1 MGKDGFPIKAA
12 AWLALAAMFLSVAPN
27 AAAQANSI
35 FPKGWD
41 SNVRDRL
48 FMRLGY
54 TSLLT
59 KTKSDD
65 ARDITGPAVTRQDLI
80 DAFNKG
86 QQMSE
91 DCDNALPS
99 CEEYFNDN
107 NGGND
112 YFQAKNLLIGY
123 LDNLGMNGLGTP
135 TGIKVKAEKQVGTPT
150 VSVGFWLDDDRKW
163 LLEGFVLAAPMEV
176 KIYGDGVRANGSPN
190 GLNGRHIVTTKLLPP
205 LVIGSYHFG
214 NRDSWIRP
222 YLGVGAT
229 YAVFFGARTT
239 SFFDQYQGGKTTVST
254 KNTFG
259 AGPFVGLASPINDD
273 WHVNV
278 SVGQIKMDT
287 TARLVTSGTQ
297 IQSGAAVIQDY
308 PNTDPYNIVK
318 AINFGEGLWKR
329 DNPGKANGLT
339 TTLMELVKR
348 NRGGDSDLGTFVREQ
363 KIKLTNTIV
372 TVSVGRSF

>member
-1 MGKDGFPIKAA
+1 MGPHGFNAR
-12 AWLALAAMFLSVAPN
+12 SVATATVALMM
-27 AAAQANSI
+27 AAFASGASAQSNSI

-54 TSLLT
+54 TSVLT
-59 KTKSDD
+59 KTQSGE
-65 ARDITGPAVTRQDLI
+65 ARDITGPVLTRQDLI

-91 DCDNALPS
+91 DCDNGLPS

-112 YFQAKNLLIGY
+112 YLQAKNLLIGY
-123 LDNLGMNGLGTP
+123 LDNLGLNGLGTP
-135 TGIKVKAEKQVGTPT
+135 AGIKVKAEKQVGTPT
-150 VSVGFWLDDDRKW
+150 VSVGLWLDEGRKW
-163 LLEGFVLAAPMEV
+163 LLEGFVLAAPIEV
-176 KIYGDGVRANGSPN
+176 KIYGDGVRSNGSPN
-190 GLNGRHIVTTKLLPP
+190 GLNGRHIMSTKLLTP

-214 NRDSWIRP
+214 SRDSWVRP
-222 YLGVGAT
+222 YLGIGAT

-254 KNTFG
+254 KNAFG
-259 AGPFVGLASPINDD
+259 VGPFVGLSSPISDD
-273 WHVNV
+273 WHVNL
-278 SVGQIKMDT
+278 SVGQLKLNT
-287 TARLVTSGTQ
+287 TARLVTRETQ

-308 PNTDPYNIVK
+308 PNTAPNNVVS
-318 AINFGEGLWKR
+318 AINFGEGLWAR

-339 TTLMELVKR
+339 TTLTELVKR
-348 NRGGDSDLGTFVREQ
+348 NRGGDSDLGTYVREQ